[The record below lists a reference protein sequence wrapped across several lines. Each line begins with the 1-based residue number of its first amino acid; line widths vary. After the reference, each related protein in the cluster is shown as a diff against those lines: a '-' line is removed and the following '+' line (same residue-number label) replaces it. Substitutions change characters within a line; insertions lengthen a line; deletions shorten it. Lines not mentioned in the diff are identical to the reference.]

1 MLDSILSLG
10 ITSIFT
16 DMIHIHAN
24 DVNPPLLSEQEA
36 KSFLSQLKMPADDI
50 HLISMEDYKYKKE
63 TRYLKSTREA
73 NAYIPPE
80 HNKKNE

>member
-36 KSFLSQLKMPADDI
+36 KSFLSQLKMPNDDI
-50 HLISMEDYKYKKE
+50 HLISMEDYKYKKDSSN
-63 TRYLKSTREA
+63 Y
-73 NAYIPPE
+73 
-80 HNKKNE
+80 

>member
-63 TRYLKSTREA
+63 TRDLKSTREA
-73 NAYIPPE
+73 NAYIPLE

>member
-36 KSFLSQLKMPADDI
+36 KSFLSQLKMPNDDI

-63 TRYLKSTREA
+63 THDLKSTREA
-73 NAYIPPE
+73 NAYIQPE
-80 HNKKNE
+80 NNKKKE

>member
-24 DVNPPLLSEQEA
+24 DVNPHLLSEQEA

-63 TRYLKSTREA
+63 TRDLKSTREA

>member
-24 DVNPPLLSEQEA
+24 DVNPPI
-36 KSFLSQLKMPADDI
+36 K
-50 HLISMEDYKYKKE
+50 
-63 TRYLKSTREA
+63 
-73 NAYIPPE
+73 
-80 HNKKNE
+80 